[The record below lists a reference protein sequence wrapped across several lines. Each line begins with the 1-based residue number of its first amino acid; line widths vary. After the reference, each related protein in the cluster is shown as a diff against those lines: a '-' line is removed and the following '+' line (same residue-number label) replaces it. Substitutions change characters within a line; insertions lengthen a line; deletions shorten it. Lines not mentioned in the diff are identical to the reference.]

1 MYVLIF
7 GLYILLD
14 LRVDSWRRNYY
25 SLDTLNPRYRRN
37 ISIPNK
43 NREMKA
49 EEIEKVHN
57 KGLSQNIPPTPKT
70 YPRRDPLRRN
80 IKKGS
85 SKKTG
90 K

>member
-1 MYVLIF
+1 
-7 GLYILLD
+7 
-14 LRVDSWRRNYY
+14 
-25 SLDTLNPRYRRN
+25 
-37 ISIPNK
+37 
-43 NREMKA
+43 MKA